1 MGTRGPIP
9 KRSDQRRR
17 RNAAGTPDQAAGADD
32 VVMPEPDESW
42 HPVARMW
49 YVSLG
54 QSGQSEFYEPS
65 DWAYAF
71 LIAESIS
78 RDLEEQVV
86 GVVQQGPNAGE
97 IVKSVIPLKGA
108 SLSAYAKAFSVLL
121 VSEGDRRRALMEL
134 QRGGKENPNADRAEA
149 TVTQLHALLGGKS
162 G

>member
-1 MGTRGPIP
+1 MGSRGPIP
-9 KRSDQRRR
+9 QRSDQRLGHRAKADSEKVDR
-17 RNAAGTPDQAAGADD
+17 APAAPTVEIPA
-32 VVMPEPDESW
+32 PDETW
-42 HPVARMW
+42 HAVARMW

-54 QSGQSEFYEPS
+54 QSGQSAFYEPS

-78 RDLEEQVV
+78 RDLREQVV
-86 GVVQQGPNAGE
+86 GVTPAGG
-97 IVKSVIPLKGA
+97 VLKDVIPLKGA

-134 QRGGKENPNADRAEA
+134 QRGGKEDPDADRAQA
-149 TVTQLHALLGGKS
+149 TVTQLHSMLGGKS